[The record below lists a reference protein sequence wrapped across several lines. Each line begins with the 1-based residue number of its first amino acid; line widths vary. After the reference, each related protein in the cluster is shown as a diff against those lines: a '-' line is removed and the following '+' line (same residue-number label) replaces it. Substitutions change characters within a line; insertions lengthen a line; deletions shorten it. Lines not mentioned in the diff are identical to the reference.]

1 MLVLL
6 GVSVMATCSALV
18 NASSASSDTTFGAH
32 WGHLGRN
39 WLIVFF
45 RILEGVSSLN
55 MLLFGIEHGA
65 KQ

>member
-1 MLVLL
+1 
-6 GVSVMATCSALV
+6 MATCSALV

-45 RILEGVSSLN
+45 HILEGVSSLTCCYLALN
-55 MLLFGIEHGA
+55 MGQSNSNPPRKME
-65 KQ
+65 K